1 MAGPRAIRWLH
12 LSDLHLGCR
21 GQDLWWQVQEELET
35 SVRTLAE
42 RLGPP
47 DLLLLS
53 GDLTNTGAAKQFDR
67 VDRLLDTLLGWLKA
81 SGGGEP
87 LILAIPGN
95 HDLQRPP
102 ASKELRYMV
111 LDRYAEAG
119 LEDRY
124 AQQMEKD
131 LWERRNVSLIKPLF
145 ANYQAWFRRRLLPG
159 LEKRAK
165 VHTSHFPGDL
175 CVEVEIEGA
184 FPLCVVGLNSTW
196 QQYKA
201 GDFERKLTLTG
212 RQLHA
217 ALPPGE
223 DGSPLAV
230 FGRHARSLLL
240 LHHPPDWLSRAG
252 CRIFDELIY
261 PSHRFDLCLFG
272 HMHEG
277 RSVNVAVSG
286 GVPRTYF
293 QAPSLFGLEHYGS
306 HNEDRLMG
314 YAWGSLSAEGEVTVW
329 PLARVNRGSGEGVF
343 IPDARFPGA
352 ADGVVIRPPVGQAPA
367 ATPASPA
374 SDFRGYLEAL
384 LEQTSHINI
393 SGISNAGSVKGAL
406 RYAIEKLYTPLRSRG
421 GAGDGLDFG
430 ERGGSVGLPDLLPR
444 HPRLLLEGQPG
455 AGKTTFL
462 RFASCMLARDVL
474 RFPCPD
480 GNSWRERYLGL
491 QGGEAP
497 APVFVR
503 ISDLAAF
510 LSKEEAPLRQDGRRR
525 LLDFLAVLC
534 KENEHRV
541 DREGWRRLLESDRAI
556 LFLDGLDEVAEE
568 GLRRRVF
575 AVFRD
580 ACEHWRCPMVVTS
593 RPIQTAELRD
603 MGFHVATVEP
613 FGPPEIRTFL
623 DHWVTALYQVEGS
636 EGLHGEGERY
646 RAALLAAITDLPRVR
661 RLAANPVMLTCLC
674 VVHWNEGHLPEGR
687 SRVYRAV
694 LRWLI
699 AARTKLREKEGFTD
713 RFAWSAL
720 ALLGLAMM
728 NAPRGKRTAFDLE
741 DAAVAVDAAV
751 ARQFPTLNEEER
763 RREAKRWLAFE
774 CLGSGIVEEMPGR
787 RVRFWHLTFQ
797 EFLAALQ
804 LAWKDDGESRESSWW
819 PLVREHLDAAQWRET
834 IELFPGCLLEEGG
847 EGRVDKLLERV
858 LRLRATGDLASE
870 ARVAGIVGRLLQ
882 TLVADQYRPRP
893 ETEEAYETS
902 LRKSLEIF
910 TPGGA
915 AQVPVEVRIAA
926 AEALGRGGDPR
937 LARDNFLEVPG
948 LGGVRLGKYPVTVE
962 EYQRFVESRGYEE
975 AKYWDR
981 DGWALREKEGWS
993 APRRWD
999 EQLETPNRPVNEVS
1013 WYEAVA
1019 FCRWLTEQRGE
1030 PVRLPTQ
1037 AEWEKAATPAH
1048 GEYPWGAEEPDGE
1061 RANFGNTMGAPT
1073 PAGIY
1078 PAGDGPFGHSDLA
1091 GNVWEWCADEVMVDD
1106 SGTWRAL
1113 RGGGWHYSPKI
1124 LRVAVCGRS
1133 PARDRDVDAGFR
1145 VAAAPASP

>member
-21 GQDLWWQVQEELET
+21 GEDLWWQVQEELEP

-53 GDLTNTGAAKQFDR
+53 GDLTNTGGARQFDR
-67 VDRLLDTLLGWLKA
+67 VDRLLDTLLGWLKE

-87 LILAIPGN
+87 LILAVPGN
-95 HDLQRPP
+95 HDLQWPP
-102 ASKELRYMV
+102 ASKELRYMI

-124 AQQMEKD
+124 VQQMEQD
-131 LWERRNVSLIKPLF
+131 LWERHNVSLVKPLF
-145 ANYQAWFRRRLLPG
+145 ANYHAWFRRRLLPG

-196 QQYKA
+196 QQYKK
-201 GDFERKLTLTG
+201 GDFERKLVLTG
-212 RQLHA
+212 RQLQA

-230 FGRHARSLLL
+230 FGRYPRALLL
-240 LHHPPDWLSRAG
+240 QHHPPEWLSRAG
-252 CRIFDELIY
+252 GRIFDELIY
-261 PSHRFDLCLFG
+261 PPHRFDLCLFG

-277 RSVNVAVSG
+277 RTTSVSVSG
-286 GVPRTYF
+286 GAPRTYF

-306 HNEDRLMG
+306 RNEDRLMG

-329 PLARVNRGSGEGVF
+329 PVSRVNRGSGEGVF
-343 IPDARFPGA
+343 IPDARFEGA
-352 ADGVVIRPPVGQAPA
+352 ADGVVIRPAPGQAPPA
-367 ATPASPA
+367 APA

-384 LEQTSHINI
+384 LDQTSYINI
-393 SGISNAGSVKGAL
+393 SGISSAGSVKGAL

-421 GAGDGLDFG
+421 GTGDGLDFG

-444 HPRLLLEGQPG
+444 HPRLLFEGQPG

-462 RFASCMLARDVL
+462 RFASFMLARDVL
-474 RFPCPD
+474 RIPCPD
-480 GNSWRERYLGL
+480 ASSWRERYLGL
-491 QGGEAP
+491 REGEAKT
-497 APVFVR
+497 PVFVR
-503 ISDLAAF
+503 ISELAAF
-510 LSKEEAPLRQDGRRR
+510 LSKKEEPLRQDDRRR
-525 LLDFLAVLC
+525 LLDFLAALC
-534 KENEHRV
+534 QENEHRV

-568 GLRRRVF
+568 GLRQRVF

-580 ACEHWRCPMVVTS
+580 ACKHWRCPMVVAS

-603 MGFHVATVEP
+603 MDFHVATVEP
-613 FGPPEIRTFL
+613 FDPPEIRTFL

-646 RAALLAAITDLPRVR
+646 LAALLAAITDLPRVR

-728 NAPRGKRTAFDLE
+728 NAPKGKRTSFDLE
-741 DAAVAVDAAV
+741 DAAAAVDAAV
-751 ARQFPTLNEEER
+751 ARQFPTLDEEER

-774 CLGSGIVEEMPGR
+774 CLGSGIVEELPGR
-787 RVRFWHLTFQ
+787 RIRFWHLTFQ

-804 LAWKDDGESRESSWW
+804 LAWKDDGESPNSSWW

-847 EGRVDKLLERV
+847 EGRVDKLLDRV
-858 LRLRATGDLASE
+858 LRLRATGNLASE

-893 ETEEAYETS
+893 ETEEAYETA

-910 TPGGA
+910 TPAGA
-915 AQVPVEVRIAA
+915 AQVSVEVRIAA

-937 LARDNFLEVPG
+937 IAPERDNLLEVPG
-948 LGGVRLGKYPVTVE
+948 LGGVRLSKYPVTVE

-975 AKYWDR
+975 PKYWDR
-981 DGWALREKEGWS
+981 DGWALREENGWS
-993 APRRWD
+993 EPLSWD
-999 EQLETPNRPVNEVS
+999 GQLDTPNRPVTGIS

-1030 PVRLPTQ
+1030 PVRLPTA
-1037 AEWEKAATPAH
+1037 AEWETAATPARR
-1048 GEYPWGAEEPDGE
+1048 GYPWGEEEPNFQ
-1061 RANFGNTMGAPT
+1061 RANYGNSVGVPT
-1073 PAGIY
+1073 PVGIY
-1078 PAGDGPFGHSDLA
+1078 PAGDGPFRHCDLA
-1091 GNVWEWCADEVMVDD
+1091 GNVWEWCEDKVRADERV
-1106 SGTWRAL
+1106 TWRVL
-1113 RGGGWHYSPKI
+1113 RGGSWI
-1124 LRVAVCGRS
+1124 LNAKALWAASRVAD
-1133 PARDRDVDAGFR
+1133 PARDRRASFGFR